1 MRGEAREQLARP
13 WQRRAHLVHI
23 AAGAEGAAAPGEHH
37 RAHVGVARRDLQR
50 LAQRPRQR
58 HVQGVELPGAGERDE
73 PHRAVVADLHVHD
86 GASGAG

>member
-37 RAHVGVARRDLQR
+37 RAHVSVARRGLQR
-50 LAQRPRQR
+50 LAQRPR
-58 HVQGVELPGAGERDE
+58 
-73 PHRAVVADLHVHD
+73 
-86 GASGAG
+86 